1 MDRIAIVVDQYTDS
15 YGLCVD
21 IVILHNFAFN
31 EILCKHNGIP
41 LGAHFTYWNSVTYW
55 PEDGLK

>member
-1 MDRIAIVVDQYTDS
+1 MALLVYLLNNGHISICKLAI
-15 YGLCVD
+15 
-21 IVILHNFAFN
+21 IILHNFTSN

-55 PEDGLK
+55 PENGLR